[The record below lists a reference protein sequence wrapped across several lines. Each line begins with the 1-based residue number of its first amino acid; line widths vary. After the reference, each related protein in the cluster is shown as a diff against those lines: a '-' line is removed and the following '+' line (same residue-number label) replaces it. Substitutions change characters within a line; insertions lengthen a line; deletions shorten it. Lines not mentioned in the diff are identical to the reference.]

1 VAANEDRSTLF
12 SDIGAGARR
21 SQGGIIAMAS
31 AHKSGILSRV
41 SAWVFRRETLF
52 GAVAALLVC
61 AGVAAWY
68 LLQPTV
74 LTIAVAPR
82 DGTEPEL
89 IAAYA
94 DALDASHEGIRL
106 KVVSFDNVRD
116 SAAALQG
123 GQADL
128 AVVRPD
134 VLLPT
139 NGLTL
144 AILRDQAM
152 MIISP
157 SQTGIEKFPDLSGKR
172 LGIGVHR
179 DADVWLLRN
188 ILGYYNL
195 RLHKLGAAAD
205 GVERIVRLVPVN
217 EAAVEAAFQEGAIDA
232 FVSIIAPTAPKAMD
246 LIAAVRRTSQDG
258 TVKFI
263 AIEDDHALIERY
275 PKLQAVTVPGG
286 TFTGD
291 PKLPAEDVKT
301 IGASY
306 RLMAR
311 ASLSRPVAADVTQQ
325 IFEKRSVAAQKTG
338 AADYIQAPAYESTS
352 AATSA
357 RIPIHQGAI
366 DYYEREQHNFIERY
380 GDTLYLFGALAGF
393 VISVL
398 AWIRQRLAR
407 LRREHIDE
415 IIERLLEIIDQARTL
430 RDPDAIEGLN
440 IEVDRLATEAVR
452 YTCEN
457 EPDAK
462 TLSAASIAIDTAR
475 KTISDCRKIAVEPRL
490 CEPAQA

>member
-1 VAANEDRSTLF
+1 ML
-12 SDIGAGARR
+12 
-21 SQGGIIAMAS
+21 
-31 AHKSGILSRV
+31 IL
-41 SAWVFRRETLF
+41 
-52 GAVAALLVC
+52 
-61 AGVAAWY
+61 
-68 LLQPTV
+68 
-74 LTIAVAPR
+74 
-82 DGTEPEL
+82 
-89 IAAYA
+89 
-94 DALDASHEGIRL
+94 
-106 KVVSFDNVRD
+106 
-116 SAAALQG
+116 
-123 GQADL
+123 
-128 AVVRPD
+128 
-134 VLLPT
+134 
-139 NGLTL
+139 
-144 AILRDQAM
+144 
-152 MIISP
+152 SP
-157 SQTGIEKFPDLSGKR
+157 SQTGIERFPALSGKR
-172 LGIGVHR
+172 LGIGTHR
-179 DADVWLLRN
+179 DADVWLLRE

-195 RLHKLGAAAD
+195 RLQERGATMD
-205 GVERIVRLVPVN
+205 GSERVVRLVPVD
-217 EAAVEAAFQEGAIDA
+217 EAAVEAAFRNGAIDA
-232 FVSIIAPTAPKAMD
+232 FVSIIAPTAPKALD
-246 LIAAVRRTSQDG
+246 LIAAVQRTSRDG

-263 AIEDDHALIERY
+263 AIDDDHALIERY

-291 PKLPAEDVKT
+291 PKLPPDDVKT

-311 ASLSRPVAADVTQQ
+311 ASLSRPIAADVTQQ

-338 AADYIQAPAYESTS
+338 AADYVQAPAYETTS

-366 DYYEREQHNFIERY
+366 DYYEREQHSFIERY

-440 IEVDRLATEAVR
+440 IEVDKLATEAVR

-475 KTISDCRKIAVEPRL
+475 KTISDCRKIAVEPRSGA
-490 CEPAQA
+490 PAPA